1 MRVVISTS
9 SFGAANFVGR
19 DALDRAGITVVD
31 NPHRTRLTE
40 DQISALLGTDAVGLV
55 AGLEPLTR
63 RVLEA
68 ATALRV
74 VARVG
79 TGTDSVDL
87 VAARE
92 RGIRVLTT
100 PDAPTQAVAELTLA
114 HILGLLRHVAATD
127 RDIRAG
133 TWQGRMGGL
142 LAGRCVGIVGLGRI
156 GRRVAELVQAVGARV
171 VGHDPH
177 AAPPGIPTASLDDLC
192 ARADVLTLHVPY
204 SREAHHLIDARRIAC
219 MPRGALLV
227 NCARGGLVDEEALRA
242 ALEDGRL
249 GGAALDCFE
258 VEPYAGPLAGLANVQ
273 MTAHMGSHARET
285 RDAMER
291 EASGA
296 LVAALREIG
305 VVS

>member
-1 MRVVISTS
+1 MISTS
-9 SFGAANFVGR
+9 SFDHANFVGR
-19 DALDRAGITVVD
+19 DALERAGIAVVD
-31 NPHRTRLTE
+31 NPHRTRLSE
-40 DQISALLGTDAVGLV
+40 DQIAALLGTDAVGLV

-68 ATALRV
+68 ATGLRV
-74 VARVG
+74 IARVG

-87 VAARE
+87 AAAAD

-114 HILGLLRHVAATD
+114 HVLGLLRHVSAAD
-127 RDIRAG
+127 RAIRAG
-133 TWQGRMGGL
+133 EWRGRMGGL
-142 LAGRCVGIVGLGRI
+142 LAGRTVGIVGLGRI
-156 GRRVAELVQAVGARV
+156 GRRVAELVGAVGARV
-171 VGHDPH
+171 VGHDPAGAPAGIE
-177 AAPPGIPTASLDDLC
+177 AATLDEVC

-204 SREAHHLIDARRIAC
+204 SAERRHIIDARRIAL
-219 MPRGALLV
+219 MPHGALLV

-242 ALEDGRL
+242 ALVDGRL

-258 VEPYAGPLAGLANVQ
+258 VEPYAGPLAELEQVQ
-273 MTAHMGSHARET
+273 MTAHMGSYARET

-291 EASGA
+291 EASAG
-296 LVAALREIG
+296 LVAALRDLG

>member
-9 SFGAANFVGR
+9 SFGADNFVGR
-19 DALDRAGITVVD
+19 DVLGRAGIPIVD
-31 NPHRTRLTE
+31 NPHRARLDE
-40 DQISALLGTDAVGLV
+40 DQIAALLGTDAVGLV

-63 RVLEA
+63 RVLEG
-68 ATALRV
+68 ATGLRV
-74 VARVG
+74 IARVG

-87 VAARE
+87 AAAAD

-114 HILGLLRHVAATD
+114 HVLGLLRHVAAAD
-127 RDIRAG
+127 RDVRAG
-133 TWQGRMGGL
+133 TWRGRMGGL
-142 LAGRCVGIVGLGRI
+142 LQGRLVGIVGLGRI
-156 GRRVAELVQAVGARV
+156 GRRVAELVGAFGARV
-171 VGHDPH
+171 VGHDPLG
-177 AAPPGIPTASLDDLC
+177 APPGIESASLDEVC

-204 SREAHHLIDARRIAC
+204 APERRHMIDARRIGS
-219 MPRGALLV
+219 MRPGALLV
-227 NCARGGLVDEEALRA
+227 NCARGGLVDEEALRV
-242 ALEDGRL
+242 ALVEGRL
-249 GGAALDCFE
+249 AGAALDCFE
-258 VEPYAGPLAGLANVQ
+258 VEPYAGPLAALEQVQ
-273 MTAHMGSHARET
+273 MTAHMGSYARET